1 MFLQEMGGESA
12 LLPPVGAQAA
22 WPLCLPVR
30 RGLNAWLWRRL
41 APLRRLAPAPRLAR
55 LDRLPLSLA
64 IVAGIVGGGA
74 IGGAGFV
81 FLEAPAWVVLWL
93 LLFAGIGWLGYTA
106 EPVFDEPL
114 PAPPPART
122 PEPRTA
128 APPPVAKEREPEL
141 PRRVSD
147 GLLEMVELPGGK
159 FMMGSPDSDAAA
171 PDDEKP
177 QHEVSVSSFRMATT
191 PVTVALYSELMG
203 QRERAAADDRLP
215 VTDVSWHD
223 AVEFCNRLST
233 RSGYRACYTRDGNAW
248 RCDWQADGY
257 RLPTEA
263 EWEYACRAGSTTRYS
278 FGDDAAALGD
288 YAWYHQNSGGSV
300 QPVAGKLPNAWGLY
314 DLHGNVWE
322 WCWDWYGPYVALASR
337 DPREPAKSSGKR
349 VLRGGSFAFPHV
361 DLRSAGRGGG
371 KPEHRDRG
379 RGFRCIRVPPQ
390 RSTH

>member
-1 MFLQEMGGESA
+1 MFLQETGGESA
-12 LLPPVGAQAA
+12 LLPPVGAQAT
-22 WPLCLPVR
+22 WPLWLPVR
-30 RGLNAWLWRRL
+30 SGLNAGLWRRL
-41 APLRRLAPAPRLAR
+41 APVCRLAPAPRLAR

-74 IGGAGFV
+74 LGGAGFV

-114 PAPPPART
+114 PAL
-122 PEPRTA
+122 
-128 APPPVAKEREPEL
+128 PPVAKARQPEL

-147 GLLEMVELPGGK
+147 GPLEMVELPGGK
-159 FMMGSPDSDAAA
+159 FLMGSPDSDADAS
-171 PDDEKP
+171 DDEKP
-177 QHEVSVSSFRMATT
+177 QHEVSVSSFRMAIT
-191 PVTVALYSELMG
+191 PVTVALY
-203 QRERAAADDRLP
+203 REVMEQQWRTAADDRVP
-215 VTDVSWHD
+215 VTNVAWHD

-233 RSGYRACYTRDGNAW
+233 RSGYRACYTRNGNEW

-263 EWEYACRAGSTTRYS
+263 EWEYACRAGSTTRYN

-288 YAWYHQNSGGSV
+288 YAWYGQNSRDSV

-322 WCWDWYGPYVALASR
+322 WCWDWFGPYTTQASR
-337 DPREPAKSSGKR
+337 DPRGPAKSSGRR
-349 VLRGGSFAFPHV
+349 VLRGGSFYFSPAV
-361 DLRSAGRGGG
+361 LRSAVRVVVQ
-371 KPEHRDRG
+371 PEFGVWDA
-379 RGFRCIRVPPQ
+379 GFRCVRVPPQ

>member
-1 MFLQEMGGESA
+1 M
-12 LLPPVGAQAA
+12 
-22 WPLCLPVR
+22 
-30 RGLNAWLWRRL
+30 
-41 APLRRLAPAPRLAR
+41 
-55 LDRLPLSLA
+55 SLA

-147 GLLEMVELPGGK
+147 GVLEMVELPGGK
-159 FMMGSPDSDAAA
+159 FLMGSPDSDAAA
-171 PDDEKP
+171 PDAEKP

-191 PVTVALYSELMG
+191 PVTVALYREVMG

-215 VTDVSWHD
+215 VTKVSWHD
-223 AVEFCNRLST
+223 AVEFCNRLSI
-233 RSGYRACYTRDGNAW
+233 RSGYRACYTRDGKDEW

-263 EWEYACRAGSTTRYS
+263 EWEYACRAGSTTLYS

-288 YAWYHQNSGGSV
+288 YAWYAQNSRHSL

-322 WCWDWYGPYVALASR
+322 WCWYWYGPYTAQASR
-337 DPREPAKSSGKR
+337 DPRGPAKSSEWR
-349 VLRGGSFAFPHV
+349 VLRGGSFADPPAF
-361 DLRSAGRGGG
+361 LRSAFRVVDVPVGGVWV
-371 KPEHRDRG
+371 
-379 RGFRCIRVPPQ
+379 RGFRCVRVPPQ